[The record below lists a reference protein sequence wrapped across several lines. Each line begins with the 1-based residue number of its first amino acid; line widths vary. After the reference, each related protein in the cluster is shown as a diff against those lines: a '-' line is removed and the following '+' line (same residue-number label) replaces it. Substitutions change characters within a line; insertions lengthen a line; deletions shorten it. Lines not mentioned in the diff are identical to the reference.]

1 MRTLILLLIISLA
14 LLGFKIN
21 GKKLEPKTVEYA
33 TLDDSVQTSDLSQ
46 TSDSSPSNDNQK
58 VKIFNEMGD
67 VLNET
72 SDNIGSKKTVEISSA
87 NVGLSAKLFSKP
99 SLKVIDE
106 NGLTENLISYKD
118 NFPYESKY
126 LKKVD
131 SSTGKKIPIK
141 NFKSQ
146 SFVSSVILPKGV
158 TDYIEDFDYFK
169 NSVKLLQERLGKD
182 RLLIPPHVRLTNPSE
197 KIINTLP
204 SEIVFKTKPDDY
216 DFHRAKNLRAVND
229 KNEVFYDN
237 SNKIADA
244 KNIFKI

>member
-1 MRTLILLLIISLA
+1 MRSLILLLIISLA

-21 GKKLEPKTVEYA
+21 GKTPEPKTVEYA
-33 TLDDSVQTSDLSQ
+33 ALDDSVQTPDLTQSSDES
-46 TSDSSPSNDNQK
+46 QK

-72 SDNIGSKKTVEISSA
+72 SDNIGSKQTVEITSV

-106 NGLTENLISYKD
+106 NGLTENLTSYKD

-131 SSTGKKIPIK
+131 SSTSRKIPIK
-141 NFKSQ
+141 NVKSK
-146 SFVSSVILPKGV
+146 SFVSSVILPEGV

-169 NSVKLLQERLGKD
+169 NSIKLVEERLGKD
-182 RLLIPPHVRLTNPSE
+182 RLIIPPHVRIINPT
-197 KIINTLP
+197 KRILNTLP

-216 DFHRAKNLRAVND
+216 DYHRAKNLRAVND
-229 KNEVFYDN
+229 KNDVLYDN
-237 SNKIADA
+237 SKRIDDA
-244 KNIFKI
+244 KNIFKFN

>member
-1 MRTLILLLIISLA
+1 MRSLILLLIISLA

-21 GKKLEPKTVEYA
+21 GKRPEPKKVEYA
-33 TLDDSVQTSDLSQ
+33 TLDSTQTSDESQ
-46 TSDSSPSNDNQK
+46 SSEEPQK

-72 SDNIGSKKTVEISSA
+72 SDNIGSKKTVEITSV

-99 SLKVIDE
+99 SLKVTDE
-106 NGLTENLISYKD
+106 NGLTENLISYKN

-131 SSTGKKIPIK
+131 SNTSKKIPIK

-146 SFVSSVILPKGV
+146 SFVSSVILPEGV

-169 NSVKLLQERLGKD
+169 NSIKLVKERLSKD
-182 RLLIPPHVRLTNPSE
+182 KLLIPPHVRITNPT
-197 KIINTLP
+197 KRILNTLP
-204 SEIVFKTKPDDY
+204 SEIVFKTKPDDFDY
-216 DFHRAKNLRAVND
+216 HRAKNLRAVND
-229 KNEVFYDN
+229 KNDILYNTSKKLE
-237 SNKIADA
+237 DA
-244 KNIFKI
+244 KNIFKFN